1 MEFKASDS
9 EVSRELLGTL
19 DACNNRTW
27 KNAMWKCS
35 NSEQKIIEKV
45 VQDLTQA
52 QREGQLEEWIRTS
65 VHQGVC

>member
-1 MEFKASDS
+1 MEFKASAS
-9 EVSRELLGTL
+9 KVSRAPLENL
-19 DACNNRTW
+19 DACNTITW
-27 KNAMWKCS
+27 ENAMWKCS

-45 VQDLTQA
+45 IQDLTQA